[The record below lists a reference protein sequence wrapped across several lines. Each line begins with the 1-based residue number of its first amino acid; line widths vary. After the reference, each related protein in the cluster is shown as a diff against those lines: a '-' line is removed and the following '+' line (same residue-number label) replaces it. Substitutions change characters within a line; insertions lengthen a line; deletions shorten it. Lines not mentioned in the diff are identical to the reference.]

1 MKVIITVGYRSDKTG
16 LPKTTKIATILAM
29 TNEERDLTT
38 ETESIAETPAWSA
51 VDSPE
56 IQAEELLADAEPT
69 VIVADESLPVNVT
82 DGLDLEAALAAVSTL
97 SDVVAEQEAE
107 EQARIA
113 EVEAEVEAQV
123 EAQARVEHPERFF
136 PVPPLATL
144 KRGQLAS
151 IVPAFVLIG
160 IGIWLTYSTTVLRA
174 LPDTGLLVAVS
185 AAGLSLT
192 LLARWLS
199 SGRWARGSLFFALS
213 LLLAGGVTAYL
224 IMQPTPLGVG
234 KGWPLMLAAVGLS
247 TTLSAVLAQPFDR
260 RLLLPGLILIVAGLA
275 GMVITL
281 GLIDS
286 SLVTTVA
293 ALWPAVV
300 VVMAVL
306 WLGPLIFRRR

>member
-1 MKVIITVGYRSDKTG
+1 
-16 LPKTTKIATILAM
+16 M
-29 TNEERDLTT
+29 TNEERDLTS
-38 ETESIAETPAWSA
+38 ETESLADTPAWSA

-56 IQAEELLADAEPT
+56 SQAVESPAEVEPS
-69 VIVADESLPVNVT
+69 VIVVDESLSVNVT

-113 EVEAEVEAQV
+113 EVAAEVEAQA

-136 PVPPLATL
+136 PVPPLSTL
-144 KRGQLAS
+144 KRGQLDS
-151 IVPAFVLIG
+151 VVPALVLIG
-160 IGIWLTYSTTVLRA
+160 MGIWLTYSTTVQRA
-174 LPDTGLLVAVS
+174 LPDTGLLIAVS
-185 AAGLSLT
+185 VAGLALT

-213 LLLAGGVTAYL
+213 LLLVAGVAAFL
-224 IMQPTPLGVG
+224 ILQPTLLHIS
-234 KGWPLMLAAVGLS
+234 KGWPLILVAVGLS
-247 TTLSAVLAQPFDR
+247 AILSAVLAQPFDR
-260 RLLLPGLILIVAGLA
+260 RLILPGLILIFAGLA

-281 GLIDS
+281 GLINGA
-286 SLVTTVA
+286 LLTTVA